1 MGLQKIVGNLI
12 DKLRELHMNG
22 HLEICSR
29 LQVIEN
35 LRNIL
40 RKTVVLVNLAEN
52 LYCLLLLLLLLLQ
65 LLWLLL
71 LNSLFWRIWLKTFT
85 AVYSKILRGKQ
96 GAFWLTPKWRTIE
109 YAEIKILMMGNDEL
123 IAKTLSS
130 RLRARSQASSA
141 HLHSANLLGKDQ
153 PQCSLIKW
161 DKVWS

>member
-29 LQVIEN
+29 PQVIEN
-35 LRNIL
+35 LPNIL
-40 RKTVVLVNLAEN
+40 QKTVVLVNLAEN
-52 LYCLLLLLLLLLQ
+52 LHCLLLLLLLLQ

-96 GAFWLTPKWRTIE
+96 GAFWETPKWRTIE

>member
-1 MGLQKIVGNLI
+1 MGLQKIIGNLI
-12 DKLRELHMNG
+12 DKLRELHMNS

-29 LQVIEN
+29 PQVIEN
-35 LRNIL
+35 LPNIL
-40 RKTVVLVNLAEN
+40 QKTVVLVNLAEN

-96 GAFWLTPKWRTIE
+96 GAFSLTPKWRTIE

-130 RLRARSQASSA
+130 RLRGRSQASSA
-141 HLHSANLLGKDQ
+141 HLHSANLPGKDQ
-153 PQCSLIKW
+153 P
-161 DKVWS
+161 